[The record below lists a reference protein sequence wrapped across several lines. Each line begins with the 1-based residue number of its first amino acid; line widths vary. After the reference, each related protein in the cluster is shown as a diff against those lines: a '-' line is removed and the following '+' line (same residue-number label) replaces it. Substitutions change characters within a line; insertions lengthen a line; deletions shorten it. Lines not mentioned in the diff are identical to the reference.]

1 MFNSYTGSTTP
12 IINGLTAMC
21 ACAITGA
28 TNGLSKLNAHNVASW
43 DFHQDYEYPT
53 PNTYHLEVE
62 WYDSFLTFLS
72 RFDVDDTV
80 LVTTIRMPYGPDLIG
95 YIDIDFS
102 NFDVFMDDF
111 INWNGRVRV
120 TWLNF
125 N

>member
-1 MFNSYTGSTTP
+1 MKPFKFLGGKMKQNE
-12 IINGLTAMC
+12 
-21 ACAITGA
+21 
-28 TNGLSKLNAHNVASW
+28 VAQW
-43 DFHQDYEYPT
+43 DFLLAHEGPVA
-53 PNTYHLEVE
+53 PFHPVVE
-62 WYDSFLTFLS
+62 WHDSFSSFLS

-111 INWNGRVRV
+111 INWDGRVRV